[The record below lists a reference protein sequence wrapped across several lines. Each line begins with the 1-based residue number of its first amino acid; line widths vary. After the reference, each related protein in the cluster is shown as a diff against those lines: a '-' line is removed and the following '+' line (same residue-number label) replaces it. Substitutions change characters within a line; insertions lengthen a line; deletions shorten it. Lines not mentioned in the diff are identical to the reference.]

1 MSFWIDYKIFSYL
14 MLGPRYREKIE
25 SLIGGLVERKYY
37 DNIQKIIS
45 IISSGNFDSLS
56 TEYTSCLINDYKHL
70 KCPPY
75 ESWYREKTLY
85 GKSTQEVLEYY
96 TKYKIIPQKQ
106 VPDHISTEFEFVSFL
121 FFINEENDANDFIKN
136 HILNWVPQLAQD
148 IINNAYGE
156 YTRELGKALLAFVN
170 EEKER
175 IFSNN

>member
-1 MSFWIDYKIFSYL
+1 MLWVDYKIFSYL
-14 MLGPRYREKIE
+14 MLGPRYIYEVKSLYNALEGKPYYEKVAEIVNI
-25 SLIGGLVERKYY
+25 LNTRD
-37 DNIQKIIS
+37 DNILK
-45 IISSGNFDSLS
+45 
-56 TEYTSCLINDYKHL
+56 TEYTSCLVNDYKHL

-121 FFINEENDANDFIKN
+121 FFINEENDANDFIKT

-170 EEKER
+170 EEKKR